1 MNDLARTVL
10 VAAVFCFLCLPAQA
24 DDTTPSQVIQASL
37 NTVDVPQSPV
47 DAELAGKHADFAAFA
62 KGKVRQLNSN
72 HRLSRSRM
80 EVLKQKDG
88 SYRARYHEIDDSTLS
103 VQVRRSQ
110 SRSIPFVGVLAYR
123 EQVFECSASTVEQLG
138 QGLFKV
144 VEVIPNRHIFSY
156 QKGNWN

>member
-1 MNDLARTVL
+1 MNNLVRTVL

-24 DDTTPSQVIQASL
+24 DEVASSQVIQARLS
-37 NTVDVPQSPV
+37 TVAVPQGPV
-47 DAELAGKHADFAAFA
+47 DQELAGKHADFADFVT
-62 KGKVRQLNSN
+62 GKVRQLNSN

-80 EVLKQKDG
+80 EVLRQKDG

-110 SRSIPFVGVLAYR
+110 SRSIPYVGVLAYR
-123 EQVFECSASTVEQLG
+123 EQVFECSASTLEQLG
-138 QGLFKV
+138 KGLFKV